1 MSFFD
6 FIFGSTKKRKI
17 TFSDH
22 KKLNRQDII
31 DLVWSIKSL
40 DNKQKNIV
48 KTELLKQL
56 DDGGVT
62 AWEYENIVRQLSL
75 KRVELGLSDID
86 IKNLRKIL
94 YE

>member
-6 FIFGSTKKRKI
+6 FIFGSVKRRKI
-17 TFSDH
+17 SFSNH

-48 KTELLKQL
+48 KAELLKQL
-56 DDGGVT
+56 DDGGVS
-62 AWEYENIVRQLSL
+62 AWEYGEIIRQLSL
-75 KRVELGLSDID
+75 KRIELGLSDID